1 MKAKIND
8 LIQTLINITADFSD
22 LIIPKGTLGAIV
34 ECYPNPEAYAI
45 DLMIS
50 NPKVIGGFTYEN
62 VILSPEQFIVISSQ
76 SISVR
81 SPDLVGWV
89 IGTQPNI
96 IPMML

>member
-8 LIQTLINITADFSD
+8 SIQTLIDLTADFSD
-22 LIIPKGTLGAIV
+22 LIIPQGTIGAIV

-89 IGTQPNI
+89 MGTQPNI

>member
-8 LIQTLINITADFSD
+8 SIQTLIDITADFSD
-22 LIIPKGTLGAIV
+22 LIIPKGTIGAIV

-50 NPKVIGGFTYEN
+50 SPKVIGGFTYEN

-89 IGTQPNI
+89 MGTQPNI
-96 IPMML
+96 IPMMP

>member
-8 LIQTLINITADFSD
+8 SIQTLIDITADFSD
-22 LIIPKGTLGAIV
+22 LIIPKGTIGAIV

-81 SPDLVGWV
+81 SPDLVDWV
-89 IGTQPNI
+89 MGTQPNI

>member
-8 LIQTLINITADFSD
+8 SIQTLIDITADFSD
-22 LIIPKGTLGAIV
+22 LIITKGTIGAIV

-81 SPDLVGWV
+81 SSDLVGWV
-89 IGTQPNI
+89 MGTQPNI

>member
-81 SPDLVGWV
+81 SPDLVDWV
-89 IGTQPNI
+89 MGTQPNI

>member
-1 MKAKIND
+1 MKATIND
-8 LIQTLINITADFSD
+8 LIQTLIDITADFSD
-22 LIIPKGTLGAIV
+22 LIIPKGTIGAIV

-81 SPDLVGWV
+81 SPDLVDWV
-89 IGTQPNI
+89 MGTQPNI

>member
-8 LIQTLINITADFSD
+8 SIQNLIDITADFSD
-22 LIIPKGTLGAIV
+22 LIIPKGTIGAIV
-34 ECYPNPEAYAI
+34 ECYHNPEAYAI
-45 DLMIS
+45 DLMIF

-89 IGTQPNI
+89 MGTQPNI

>member
-1 MKAKIND
+1 
-8 LIQTLINITADFSD
+8 
-22 LIIPKGTLGAIV
+22 
-34 ECYPNPEAYAI
+34 
-45 DLMIS
+45 MIS

-81 SPDLVGWV
+81 SPDLVDWV
-89 IGTQPNI
+89 MGTQPNI

>member
-22 LIIPKGTLGAIV
+22 LIIPKGTIGAIV

-76 SISVR
+76 SISE
-81 SPDLVGWV
+81 DEAEKL
-89 IGTQPNI
+89 IFN
-96 IPMML
+96 